1 MSDTHGVWEP
11 ALADHFGG
19 GSALSAILHG
29 GDVGSHGG
37 HRAVLRHFDA
47 MAPTTAVRG
56 NVDDD
61 SAALSE
67 LPVVALVR
75 LAGWAIL
82 LVHILASPEA
92 AAAIERYRPDIV
104 VHGHSHKY
112 AVETVQLPGGAHGGA
127 PQRRLLVNPG
137 SAGPARF
144 RLGRTAALL
153 HLPDRGERSAAG
165 GWKGRSTA
173 QWSRPVGRL
182 TAWRLEGGQPMEHP
196 GAMFSRLAGTTCAG
210 APVTG
215 STFFLQTPPAH
226 VASPHGLPGSPCTLL
241 QEAGSGPQ
249 CSAWTW
255 HPKRRRGCQRH
266 GQARSAV
273 QATLCGRS
281 QQSRTSS
288 GQRSRQAAV
297 LGSRSMQEVE
307 AAGLHS
313 AANGQSD
320 DEHALGSKC
329 LSVMVPERTMERQLK

>member
-1 MSDTHGVWEP
+1 MRIGLVSDTHGVWEP

-92 AAAIERYRPDIV
+92 VAAIERYRPDIV

-153 HLPDRGERSAAG
+153 HLPDRGSGEWPTVQRLDLAPKAPPRLPEARAGKKRCAGHPVRQEPAEQDEQRPAQQAG
-165 GWKGRSTA
+165 GRAGQQEHAR
-173 QWSRPVGRL
+173 
-182 TAWRLEGGQPMEHP
+182 GG
-196 GAMFSRLAGTTCAG
+196 
-210 APVTG
+210 
-215 STFFLQTPPAH
+215 
-226 VASPHGLPGSPCTLL
+226 
-241 QEAGSGPQ
+241 
-249 CSAWTW
+249 
-255 HPKRRRGCQRH
+255 
-266 GQARSAV
+266 
-273 QATLCGRS
+273 
-281 QQSRTSS
+281 
-288 GQRSRQAAV
+288 
-297 LGSRSMQEVE
+297 GSR
-307 AAGLHS
+307 AALS
-313 AANGQSD
+313 
-320 DEHALGSKC
+320 SK
-329 LSVMVPERTMERQLK
+329 RAKR